1 LRVRFAVRIVLEK
14 ALQVADTT
22 VSFEFETL
30 AGAGERLGPNLVT
43 EEAALIEALQ
53 LGEEAAYEELIG
65 EFQRP
70 VYNLV
75 YRLVEDPAD
84 VSDIVQDVFIKVFR
98 YVGNFRGQSSL
109 KTWIY
114 RIAVNEAH
122 NHRRWFGR
130 HGKREVGLDNDDARG
145 GRNYGDVLPDPG
157 NSPFELALRGETIAL
172 IEQSLAQVKS
182 VFREAVVLRD
192 IEDLTY
198 EEIAE
203 ILEISL
209 GTVKSRI
216 LRGRE
221 ALRRELTGRL
231 ERESVF
237 GRSPQTAEQD

>member
-1 LRVRFAVRIVLEK
+1 M
-14 ALQVADTT
+14 ADTT

-30 AGAGERLGPNLVT
+30 AGSGERPEPNLVT
-43 EEAALIEALQ
+43 EETVLVESLQ
-53 LGEEAAYEELIG
+53 RGEDAAYEELIG
-65 EFQRP
+65 EFQKP

-75 YRLVEDPAD
+75 YRLVEDASD

-130 HGKREVGLDNDDARG
+130 HGKREVGLENEDAGG
-145 GRNYGDVLPDPG
+145 GRKYSDVLPDQSH
-157 NSPFELALRGETIAL
+157 SPYDLALRGETMDL
-172 IEQSLAQVKS
+172 IEQSLAQIKP

-221 ALRRELTGRL
+221 TLRRELTGRL
-231 ERESVF
+231 QRESIF
-237 GRSPQTAEQD
+237 GCSPQTVEQD